1 MITLSLS
8 VHQIVD
14 FLFRSGDIDDR
25 IYNTSSMLE
34 GTRLHKFYQ
43 DRQGNNYLKE
53 YYLKYNF
60 YVDDYELIVDGRS
73 DGIILGPIVTIEEIK
88 TTVDDLEHFFKENEM
103 WHLAQAEFYA
113 YIYAKNNNL
122 NKINV
127 SLMYF
132 SQNKKD
138 RLKKLYNYDF
148 DILEQKIYCYLND
161 YLSYQ
166 KTFLI
171 KESLRDESLKNL
183 SFPFPFI
190 RKGQNELIESTIEC
204 VLNHT
209 SNFVEASTGIGKTIS
224 TLYGSLCLMKD
235 KRIDKIFY
243 STPKNSGFLSA
254 INALNIFKNKDVRLT
269 SVEIIAKDKACLNKK
284 RIGKCNPDECKFTI
298 GYYDKLKEVIKEI
311 VLNNDTI
318 DANLIKKYAIKYKM
332 CPFELSLDLSLL
344 ADVIISDYNYLFD
357 PISQLKRYFE
367 SPDKQY
373 KMIALIDEA
382 HNMVNRSVD
391 MFSAI
396 LSSSSFFKALTD
408 LKKIRNKQIMKI
420 YNSLEEYF
428 NYYLEFDFSEQ
439 KEFILDSLNIEFVL
453 RLKKYNEEIKK
464 YRLKHKKFKSENV
477 DNFNRDL
484 YRFLLIYDYYI
495 KYKDQYKLFIRSEK
509 EDEITLN
516 MMCLDASKFIVSS
529 LNHFEGSIFFSA
541 TLSPIDYY
549 INLIVNNNNNNVKT
563 LSLPSPFKKENF
575 KVLVDNSTSFIYK
588 DRLLTIDKIRDY
600 ILTFSKKRKGNYMVF
615 CPSYKYLETLKLVLK
630 DDDLNIIYQEKN
642 MTNVSKDLFLNE
654 FKEKVNKTTVG
665 VVVLGGIFS
674 EGIDLVGDRLNGVI
688 ILGIGLPSIS
698 FENELKKEYYNS
710 LSYNGFEYAYI
721 NVGINKITQA
731 LGRLIRSEN
740 DKGIALLI
748 DYRYKNKTYIPL
760 FNDKWSN
767 HKVIKNKY
775 ELEDELDKFY
785 KN

>member
-53 YYLKYNF
+53 YYLKYIF

-88 TTVDDLEHFFKENEM
+88 TTIDDLDHFFKENEM

-113 YIYAKNNNL
+113 YIYAKTNNL

-138 RLKKLYNYDF
+138 RLKKIYNYDF

-171 KESLRDESLKNL
+171 KERIRDESLKNL

-190 RKGQNELIESTIEC
+190 RNGQNELIESTIEC

-311 VLNNDTI
+311 VLNNDII
-318 DANLIKKYAIKYKM
+318 DANLIKKYALKYTM

-391 MFSAI
+391 MFSSI

-439 KEFILDSLNIEFVL
+439 KEFILDSLNIDFVL

-549 INLIVNNNNNNVKT
+549 INLIVNNNNNVKT

-630 DDDLNIIYQEKN
+630 DDYLNIIYQEKN
-642 MTNVSKDLFLNE
+642 MTNVSKDLFLSE
-654 FKEKVNKTTVG
+654 FKEKVDKTTVG

>member
-53 YYLKYNF
+53 YYLKYIF

-88 TTVDDLEHFFKENEM
+88 TTIDDLDHFFKENEM

-113 YIYAKNNNL
+113 YIYAKTNNL
-122 NKINV
+122 NKINI

-138 RLKKLYNYDF
+138 RLKKIYNYDF

-190 RKGQNELIESTIEC
+190 RNGQNELIESTIEC

-311 VLNNDTI
+311 VLNNDII
-318 DANLIKKYAIKYKM
+318 DANLIKKYALKYTM

-391 MFSAI
+391 MFSSI

-439 KEFILDSLNIEFVL
+439 KEFILDSLNIDFVL

-549 INLIVNNNNNNVKT
+549 INLIVNNNNNFKT

-748 DYRYKNKTYIPL
+748 DYRYKNKTYVPL

>member
-88 TTVDDLEHFFKENEM
+88 TTVDDLDHFFKENEM

-171 KESLRDESLKNL
+171 KERIRDESLKNL

-190 RKGQNELIESTIEC
+190 RNGQNDLIESTIEC

-311 VLNNDTI
+311 VLNNDII
-318 DANLIKKYAIKYKM
+318 DANLIKKYALKYTM

-391 MFSAI
+391 MFSSI
-396 LSSSSFFKALTD
+396 LSSSYFFKALTD

-439 KEFILDSLNIEFVL
+439 KEFILDSLNIDFVL

-549 INLIVNNNNNNVKT
+549 INLIVNNNNNVKT

>member
-1 MITLSLS
+1 
-8 VHQIVD
+8 
-14 FLFRSGDIDDR
+14 
-25 IYNTSSMLE
+25 
-34 GTRLHKFYQ
+34 
-43 DRQGNNYLKE
+43 
-53 YYLKYNF
+53 
-60 YVDDYELIVDGRS
+60 
-73 DGIILGPIVTIEEIK
+73 
-88 TTVDDLEHFFKENEM
+88 M

-113 YIYAKNNNL
+113 YIYAKTNNL

-138 RLKKLYNYDF
+138 RLKKIYNYDF

-171 KESLRDESLKNL
+171 KERIRDESLKNL

-190 RKGQNELIESTIEC
+190 RNGQNELIESTIEC

-254 INALNIFKNKDVRLT
+254 LNALNIFKNKDVRLT
-269 SVEIIAKDKACLNKK
+269 SVEIMAKDKACLNKK

-311 VLNNDTI
+311 VLNNDII
-318 DANLIKKYAIKYKM
+318 DANLIKKYALKYTM

-391 MFSAI
+391 MFSSI

-439 KEFILDSLNIEFVL
+439 KEFILDSLNIDFVL

-549 INLIVNNNNNNVKT
+549 INLIVNNNNNVKT

-615 CPSYKYLETLKLVLK
+615 CLSYKYLETLKLVLK

-775 ELEDELDKFY
+775 ELEYELDKFY

>member
-53 YYLKYNF
+53 YYLKYIF

-88 TTVDDLEHFFKENEM
+88 TTVDDLDHFFKENEM

-190 RKGQNELIESTIEC
+190 RNGQNELIESTIEC

-311 VLNNDTI
+311 VLNNDII
-318 DANLIKKYAIKYKM
+318 DANLIKKYALKYTM

-439 KEFILDSLNIEFVL
+439 KEFILDSLNIDFVL

-549 INLIVNNNNNNVKT
+549 INLIVNNNNNVKT

>member
-53 YYLKYNF
+53 YYLKYIF

-88 TTVDDLEHFFKENEM
+88 TTVDDLDHFFKENEM

-113 YIYAKNNNL
+113 YIYAKTNNL
-122 NKINV
+122 NKINI

-148 DILEQKIYCYLND
+148 DILEQKIYRYLND

-190 RKGQNELIESTIEC
+190 RNGQNELIESTIEC

-311 VLNNDTI
+311 VLNNDII

-391 MFSAI
+391 MFSSI

-439 KEFILDSLNIEFVL
+439 KEFILDSLNIDFVL

-549 INLIVNNNNNNVKT
+549 INLIVNNNNNVKT

-588 DRLLTIDKIRDY
+588 DRLLTIDKIKEY

>member
-53 YYLKYNF
+53 YYLKYIF

-88 TTVDDLEHFFKENEM
+88 TTIDDLDHFFKENEM

-113 YIYAKNNNL
+113 YIYAKTNNL

-171 KESLRDESLKNL
+171 KERIRDESLKNL

-190 RKGQNELIESTIEC
+190 RNGQNELIESTIEC

-311 VLNNDTI
+311 VLNNDII
-318 DANLIKKYAIKYKM
+318 DANLIKKYALKYTM

-391 MFSAI
+391 MFSSI
-396 LSSSSFFKALTD
+396 LSSSSFFKTLTD

-420 YNSLEEYF
+420 YNSLGEYF
-428 NYYLEFDFSEQ
+428 NYYLEFDFSKQ
-439 KEFILDSLNIEFVL
+439 KEFILDSLNIDFVL

-549 INLIVNNNNNNVKT
+549 INLIVNNNNNVKT

-615 CPSYKYLETLKLVLK
+615 CPSYKYLESLKLVLK

-642 MTNVSKDLFLNE
+642 MTNVSKDLFLSE

>member
-53 YYLKYNF
+53 YYLKYIF

-88 TTVDDLEHFFKENEM
+88 TTVDDLDHFFKENEM

-190 RKGQNELIESTIEC
+190 RNGQNELIESTIEC

-311 VLNNDTI
+311 VLNNDII

-344 ADVIISDYNYLFD
+344 SDVIISDYNYLFD

-439 KEFILDSLNIEFVL
+439 KEFILDSLNIDFVL

-549 INLIVNNNNNNVKT
+549 INLIVNNNNNVKT

-642 MTNVSKDLFLNE
+642 MTNVSKDLFLSE

>member
-53 YYLKYNF
+53 YYLKYIF

-88 TTVDDLEHFFKENEM
+88 TTVDDLDHFFKENEM

-113 YIYAKNNNL
+113 YIYAKTNNL

-311 VLNNDTI
+311 VLNNDII
-318 DANLIKKYAIKYKM
+318 DANLIKKYALKYTM

-391 MFSAI
+391 MFSSI

-439 KEFILDSLNIEFVL
+439 KEFILDSLNIDFVL

-516 MMCLDASKFIVSS
+516 MMCLDASKFIISS

-549 INLIVNNNNNNVKT
+549 INLIVNNNNNVKT

-588 DRLLTIDKIRDY
+588 DRLLTIDKIKDY

-654 FKEKVNKTTVG
+654 FKEKVDKTTVG

>member
-53 YYLKYNF
+53 YYLKYIF

-88 TTVDDLEHFFKENEM
+88 TTVDDLDHFFKENEM

-113 YIYAKNNNL
+113 YIYAKTNNL

-190 RKGQNELIESTIEC
+190 RNGQNELIESTIEC

-311 VLNNDTI
+311 VLNNDII

-391 MFSAI
+391 MFSAL

-439 KEFILDSLNIEFVL
+439 KEFILDSLNIDFVL

-549 INLIVNNNNNNVKT
+549 INLIVNNNNNVKT

>member
-53 YYLKYNF
+53 YYLKYIF

-88 TTVDDLEHFFKENEM
+88 TTVDDLDHFFKENEM

-171 KESLRDESLKNL
+171 KESLSDESLKNL

-190 RKGQNELIESTIEC
+190 RNGQNELIESTIEC

-254 INALNIFKNKDVRLT
+254 INALNIFKNKDGRLT

-311 VLNNDTI
+311 VLNNDII

-391 MFSAI
+391 MFSSI

-439 KEFILDSLNIEFVL
+439 KEFILDSLNIDFVI

-549 INLIVNNNNNNVKT
+549 INLIVNNNNNVKT

-588 DRLLTIDKIRDY
+588 DTLLTIDRIRDY

-642 MTNVSKDLFLNE
+642 MTNISKDLFLNE

>member
-53 YYLKYNF
+53 YYLKYIF

-88 TTVDDLEHFFKENEM
+88 TTVDDLDHFFKENEM

-113 YIYAKNNNL
+113 YIYAKTNNL

-138 RLKKLYNYDF
+138 RLKKIYNYDF

-171 KESLRDESLKNL
+171 KERIRDESLKNL

-190 RKGQNELIESTIEC
+190 RNGQNELIESTIEC

-254 INALNIFKNKDVRLT
+254 LNALNIFKNKDVRLT

-311 VLNNDTI
+311 VLNNDII
-318 DANLIKKYAIKYKM
+318 DANLIKKYALKYTM

-391 MFSAI
+391 MFSSI

-453 RLKKYNEEIKK
+453 RLKRYNEEIKK

-549 INLIVNNNNNNVKT
+549 INLIVNNNNNVKT

-642 MTNVSKDLFLNE
+642 MTNVSKDLFLSE
-654 FKEKVNKTTVG
+654 FKEKVDKTTVG

>member
-53 YYLKYNF
+53 YYLKYIF

-88 TTVDDLEHFFKENEM
+88 TTIDDLDHFFKENEM

-113 YIYAKNNNL
+113 YIYAKTNNL

-138 RLKKLYNYDF
+138 RLKKIYNYDF

-171 KESLRDESLKNL
+171 KERIRDESLKNL

-190 RKGQNELIESTIEC
+190 RNGQNELIESTIEC

-311 VLNNDTI
+311 VLNNDII
-318 DANLIKKYAIKYKM
+318 DANLIKKYALKYTM

-391 MFSAI
+391 MFSSI

-439 KEFILDSLNIEFVL
+439 KEFILDSLNIDFVL

-549 INLIVNNNNNNVKT
+549 INLIVNNNNNVKT

>member
-53 YYLKYNF
+53 YYLKYIF

-88 TTVDDLEHFFKENEM
+88 TTVDDLDHFFKENEM

-113 YIYAKNNNL
+113 YIYAKTNNL

-269 SVEIIAKDKACLNKK
+269 SVEIIAKDKTCVKEK

-311 VLNNDTI
+311 VLNNDII

-391 MFSAI
+391 MFSSI

-439 KEFILDSLNIEFVL
+439 KEFILDSLNIDFVL

-549 INLIVNNNNNNVKT
+549 INLIVNNNNNVKT

>member
-53 YYLKYNF
+53 YYLKYIF

-88 TTVDDLEHFFKENEM
+88 TTVDDLDHFFKENEM

-122 NKINV
+122 NKINI

-190 RKGQNELIESTIEC
+190 RNGQNELIESTIEC

-311 VLNNDTI
+311 VLNNDII
-318 DANLIKKYAIKYKM
+318 DANLIKKYALKYTM

-391 MFSAI
+391 MFSSI

-439 KEFILDSLNIEFVL
+439 KEFILDSLNIDFVL

-549 INLIVNNNNNNVKT
+549 INLIVNNNNNVKT

>member
-53 YYLKYNF
+53 YYLKYIF

-88 TTVDDLEHFFKENEM
+88 TTVDDLDHFFKENEM

-113 YIYAKNNNL
+113 YIYAKTNNL

-171 KESLRDESLKNL
+171 KERIRDESLKNL

-190 RKGQNELIESTIEC
+190 RNGQNELIESTIEC

-311 VLNNDTI
+311 VLNNDII
-318 DANLIKKYAIKYKM
+318 DANLIKKYALKYTM

-391 MFSAI
+391 MFSSI

-439 KEFILDSLNIEFVL
+439 KEFILDSLNIDFVL

-549 INLIVNNNNNNVKT
+549 INLIVNNNNNVKT
-563 LSLPSPFKKENF
+563 LSLPSPFNKENF

-588 DRLLTIDKIRDY
+588 DRLLTIDKIKEY

>member
-88 TTVDDLEHFFKENEM
+88 TTIDDLDHFFKENEM

-113 YIYAKNNNL
+113 YIYAKTNNL

-190 RKGQNELIESTIEC
+190 RNGQNELIESTIEC

-224 TLYGSLCLMKD
+224 TLYGSLRLMKD

-311 VLNNDTI
+311 VLNNDII

-391 MFSAI
+391 MFSSV

-439 KEFILDSLNIEFVL
+439 KEFILDSLNIDFVL
-453 RLKKYNEEIKK
+453 RLKKDNEEIKK

-549 INLIVNNNNNNVKT
+549 INLIVNSNNNVKT

>member
-53 YYLKYNF
+53 YYLKYIF

-88 TTVDDLEHFFKENEM
+88 TTVDDLDHFFKENEM

-113 YIYAKNNNL
+113 YIYAKTNNL

-138 RLKKLYNYDF
+138 RLKKLYYYDF

-190 RKGQNELIESTIEC
+190 RNGQNELIESTIEC

-311 VLNNDTI
+311 VLNNDII
-318 DANLIKKYAIKYKM
+318 DANLIKKYALKYTM

-373 KMIALIDEA
+373 KMVALIDEA

-439 KEFILDSLNIEFVL
+439 KEFILDSLNIDFVL

-549 INLIVNNNNNNVKT
+549 INLIVNNNNNVKT

>member
-53 YYLKYNF
+53 YYLKYIF

-88 TTVDDLEHFFKENEM
+88 TTIDDLDHFFKENEM

-113 YIYAKNNNL
+113 YIYAKTNNL

-138 RLKKLYNYDF
+138 RLKKIYNYDF

-171 KESLRDESLKNL
+171 KERIRDESLKNL

-190 RKGQNELIESTIEC
+190 RNGQNELIETTIEC

-311 VLNNDTI
+311 VLNNDII
-318 DANLIKKYAIKYKM
+318 DANLIKKYALKYTM

-391 MFSAI
+391 MFSSI

-439 KEFILDSLNIEFVL
+439 KEFILDSLNIDFVL

-549 INLIVNNNNNNVKT
+549 INLIVNNNNNVKT

-642 MTNVSKDLFLNE
+642 MTNVSKDLFLSE

>member
-53 YYLKYNF
+53 YYLKYIF

-88 TTVDDLEHFFKENEM
+88 TTVDDLDHFFKENEM

-113 YIYAKNNNL
+113 YIYAKTNNL

-190 RKGQNELIESTIEC
+190 RNGQNELIESTIEC

-311 VLNNDTI
+311 VLNNDII
-318 DANLIKKYAIKYKM
+318 DANLIKKYALKYTM

-391 MFSAI
+391 MFSSI

-439 KEFILDSLNIEFVL
+439 KEFILDSLNIDFVL

-549 INLIVNNNNNNVKT
+549 INLIVNNNNNVKT

>member
-53 YYLKYNF
+53 YYLKYIF

-88 TTVDDLEHFFKENEM
+88 TTVDDLDHFFKENEM

-113 YIYAKNNNL
+113 YIYAKTNNL

-190 RKGQNELIESTIEC
+190 RNGQNELIESTIEC

-311 VLNNDTI
+311 VLNNDII
-318 DANLIKKYAIKYKM
+318 DANLIKKYAIKYTM

-391 MFSAI
+391 MFSSI

-439 KEFILDSLNIEFVL
+439 KEFILDSLNIDFVL

-495 KYKDQYKLFIRSEK
+495 KYKDQYKVFIRSEK

-549 INLIVNNNNNNVKT
+549 INLIVNNNNNVKT

>member
-53 YYLKYNF
+53 YYLKYIF

-73 DGIILGPIVTIEEIK
+73 DGIILGPLVTIEEIK
-88 TTVDDLEHFFKENEM
+88 TTIDDLDHFFKENEM

-113 YIYAKNNNL
+113 YIYAKTNNL

-171 KESLRDESLKNL
+171 KERIRDESLKNL

-190 RKGQNELIESTIEC
+190 RNGQNELIESTIEC

-311 VLNNDTI
+311 VLNNDII
-318 DANLIKKYAIKYKM
+318 DANLIKKYALKYTM

-391 MFSAI
+391 MFSSI

-439 KEFILDSLNIEFVL
+439 KEFILDSLNIDFVL

-549 INLIVNNNNNNVKT
+549 INLIVNNNNNVKT

>member
-53 YYLKYNF
+53 YYLKYIF

-88 TTVDDLEHFFKENEM
+88 TTVDDLDHFFKENEM

-138 RLKKLYNYDF
+138 RLKKIYNYDF

-190 RKGQNELIESTIEC
+190 RNGQNELIESTIEC

-269 SVEIIAKDKACLNKK
+269 SVEIIAKDKACFNKK

-311 VLNNDTI
+311 VLNNDII

-391 MFSAI
+391 MFSSI

-439 KEFILDSLNIEFVL
+439 KEFILDSLNIDFVL

-549 INLIVNNNNNNVKT
+549 INLIVNNNNNVKT

-748 DYRYKNKTYIPL
+748 DYRYKNNTYIPL

>member
-53 YYLKYNF
+53 YYLKYIF

-88 TTVDDLEHFFKENEM
+88 TTVDDLDHFFKENEM

-148 DILEQKIYCYLND
+148 DLLEQKIYCYLND

-171 KESLRDESLKNL
+171 KERIRDESLKNL

-190 RKGQNELIESTIEC
+190 RNGQNELIESTIEC

-311 VLNNDTI
+311 VLNNDII
-318 DANLIKKYAIKYKM
+318 DANLIKKYALKYTM

-344 ADVIISDYNYLFD
+344 SDVIISDYNYLFD

-391 MFSAI
+391 MFSSI

-439 KEFILDSLNIEFVL
+439 KEFILDSLNIDFVL

-549 INLIVNNNNNNVKT
+549 INLIVNNNNNVKT

-654 FKEKVNKTTVG
+654 FKEKVYKTTVG

>member
-53 YYLKYNF
+53 YYLKYIF

-88 TTVDDLEHFFKENEM
+88 TTIDDLDHFFKENEM

-148 DILEQKIYCYLND
+148 DILEQKIYRYLND

-171 KESLRDESLKNL
+171 KERIRDESLKNL

-190 RKGQNELIESTIEC
+190 RNGQNELIESTIEC

-311 VLNNDTI
+311 VLNNDI
-318 DANLIKKYAIKYKM
+318 IGANLIKKYALKYTM

-391 MFSAI
+391 MFSSI

-439 KEFILDSLNIEFVL
+439 KEFILDSLNIDFVL

-549 INLIVNNNNNNVKT
+549 INLIVNNNNNVKT

-642 MTNVSKDLFLNE
+642 MTNVSKDLFLSE

>member
-1 MITLSLS
+1 MKSMYAKGDKKQILS
-8 VHQIVD
+8 VLNKFKATKNPISVRSTFIVGFPGETHKD
-14 FLFRSGDIDDR
+14 FVELK
-25 IYNTSSMLE
+25 
-34 GTRLHKFYQ
+34 KF
-43 DRQGNNYLKE
+43 LKE
-53 YYLKYNF
+53 YKLNNVGFFAYS
-60 YVDDYELIVDGRS
+60 R
-73 DGIILGPIVTIEEIK
+73 EENTK
-88 TTVDDLEHFFKENEM
+88 
-103 WHLAQAEFYA
+103 A
-113 YIYAKNNNL
+113 YYMKHQI
-122 NKINV
+122 
-127 SLMYF
+127 
-132 SQNKKD
+132 
-138 RLKKLYNYDF
+138 
-148 DILEQKIYCYLND
+148 
-161 YLSYQ
+161 
-166 KTFLI
+166 
-171 KESLRDESLKNL
+171 
-183 SFPFPFI
+183 P
-190 RKGQNELIESTIEC
+190 
-204 VLNHT
+204 
-209 SNFVEASTGIGKTIS
+209 NFV
-224 TLYGSLCLMKD
+224 
-235 KRIDKIFY
+235 
-243 STPKNSGFLSA
+243 
-254 INALNIFKNKDVRLT
+254 
-269 SVEIIAKDKACLNKK
+269 
-284 RIGKCNPDECKFTI
+284 
-298 GYYDKLKEVIKEI
+298 
-311 VLNNDTI
+311 
-318 DANLIKKYAIKYKM
+318 
-332 CPFELSLDLSLL
+332 
-344 ADVIISDYNYLFD
+344 
-357 PISQLKRYFE
+357 
-367 SPDKQY
+367 
-373 KMIALIDEA
+373 
-382 HNMVNRSVD
+382 
-391 MFSAI
+391 
-396 LSSSSFFKALTD
+396 
-408 LKKIRNKQIMKI
+408 
-420 YNSLEEYF
+420 
-428 NYYLEFDFSEQ
+428 
-439 KEFILDSLNIEFVL
+439 
-453 RLKKYNEEIKK
+453 KK

-549 INLIVNNNNNNVKT
+549 INLIVNNNNNVKT

>member
-53 YYLKYNF
+53 YYLKYIF

-88 TTVDDLEHFFKENEM
+88 TTIDDLDHFFKENEM

-113 YIYAKNNNL
+113 YIYAKTNNL

-138 RLKKLYNYDF
+138 RLKKIYNYDF

-190 RKGQNELIESTIEC
+190 RNGQNELIESTIEC

-311 VLNNDTI
+311 VLNNDII
-318 DANLIKKYAIKYKM
+318 DANLIKKYALKYTM

-391 MFSAI
+391 MFSSI

-439 KEFILDSLNIEFVL
+439 KEFILDSLNIDFVL

-549 INLIVNNNNNNVKT
+549 INLIVNNNNNVKT

>member
-53 YYLKYNF
+53 YYLKYIF

-88 TTVDDLEHFFKENEM
+88 TTVDDLDHFFKENEM

-113 YIYAKNNNL
+113 YIYAKTNNL
-122 NKINV
+122 NKINI

-148 DILEQKIYCYLND
+148 DILEQKIYRYLND

-190 RKGQNELIESTIEC
+190 RNGQNELIESTIEC

-311 VLNNDTI
+311 VLNNDII

-344 ADVIISDYNYLFD
+344 ADVIISDYNYIFD

-439 KEFILDSLNIEFVL
+439 KEFILDSLNIDFVL

-549 INLIVNNNNNNVKT
+549 INLIVNNNNNVKT

-588 DRLLTIDKIRDY
+588 DRLLTIDKIKEY

>member
-53 YYLKYNF
+53 YYLKYIF

-88 TTVDDLEHFFKENEM
+88 TTVDDLDHFFKENEM

-113 YIYAKNNNL
+113 YIYAKTNNL
-122 NKINV
+122 NKINI

-148 DILEQKIYCYLND
+148 DILEQKIYRYLND

-190 RKGQNELIESTIEC
+190 RNGQNELIESTIEC

-311 VLNNDTI
+311 VLNNDII

-344 ADVIISDYNYLFD
+344 ADVIISDYNYIFD

-439 KEFILDSLNIEFVL
+439 KEFILDSLNIDFVL

-549 INLIVNNNNNNVKT
+549 INLIVNNNNNVKT

-588 DRLLTIDKIRDY
+588 DRLLTIDKIKEY

-642 MTNVSKDLFLNE
+642 MTNVSKDLFLSE

>member
-53 YYLKYNF
+53 YYLKYIF

-88 TTVDDLEHFFKENEM
+88 TTIDDLDHFFKENEM

-113 YIYAKNNNL
+113 YIYAKTNNL

-171 KESLRDESLKNL
+171 KERIRDESLKNL

-190 RKGQNELIESTIEC
+190 RNGQNELIESTIEC

-311 VLNNDTI
+311 VLNNDII
-318 DANLIKKYAIKYKM
+318 DANLIKKYALKYTM

-391 MFSAI
+391 MFSSI

-439 KEFILDSLNIEFVL
+439 KEFILDSLNIDFVL

-549 INLIVNNNNNNVKT
+549 INLIVNNNNNVKT

-642 MTNVSKDLFLNE
+642 MTNVSKDLFLSE

>member
-1 MITLSLS
+1 MIALSLS

-53 YYLKYNF
+53 YYLKYIF

-88 TTVDDLEHFFKENEM
+88 TTIDDLDHFFKENEM

-113 YIYAKNNNL
+113 YIYAKTNNL

-138 RLKKLYNYDF
+138 RLKKIYNYDF

-171 KESLRDESLKNL
+171 KERIRDESLKNL

-190 RKGQNELIESTIEC
+190 RNGQNELIESTIEC

-311 VLNNDTI
+311 VLNNDII
-318 DANLIKKYAIKYKM
+318 DANLIKKYALKYTM

-373 KMIALIDEA
+373 KMIALIDES

-391 MFSAI
+391 MFSSI

-439 KEFILDSLNIEFVL
+439 KEFILDSLNIDFVL

-549 INLIVNNNNNNVKT
+549 INLIVNNNNNVKT

-642 MTNVSKDLFLNE
+642 MTNVSKDLFLSE

>member
-53 YYLKYNF
+53 YYLKYIF

-88 TTVDDLEHFFKENEM
+88 TTIDDLDHFFKENEM

-113 YIYAKNNNL
+113 YIYAKTNNL

-138 RLKKLYNYDF
+138 RLKKIYNYDF

-171 KESLRDESLKNL
+171 KERIRDESLKNL

-190 RKGQNELIESTIEC
+190 RNGQNELIESTIEC

-311 VLNNDTI
+311 VLNNDII
-318 DANLIKKYAIKYKM
+318 DANLIKKYALKYTM

-391 MFSAI
+391 MFSSI

-439 KEFILDSLNIEFVL
+439 KEFILDSLNIDFVL

-549 INLIVNNNNNNVKT
+549 INLIVNNNNNAKT

-642 MTNVSKDLFLNE
+642 MTNVSKDLFLSE

>member
-53 YYLKYNF
+53 YYLKYIF

-88 TTVDDLEHFFKENEM
+88 TTIDDLDHFFKENEM

-138 RLKKLYNYDF
+138 RLKKIYNYDF

-171 KESLRDESLKNL
+171 KERIRDESLKNL

-190 RKGQNELIESTIEC
+190 RNGQNELIESTIEC

-311 VLNNDTI
+311 VLNNDII
-318 DANLIKKYAIKYKM
+318 DANLIKKYALKYTM

-391 MFSAI
+391 MFSSI

-439 KEFILDSLNIEFVL
+439 KEFILDSLNIDFVL

-549 INLIVNNNNNNVKT
+549 INLIVNNNNNVKT

-642 MTNVSKDLFLNE
+642 MTNVSKDLFLSE

>member
-1 MITLSLS
+1 MIKLSLS
-8 VHQIVD
+8 IHQIVD

-53 YYLKYNF
+53 YYLKYIF

-88 TTVDDLEHFFKENEM
+88 TTVDDLDHFFKENEM

-113 YIYAKNNNL
+113 YIYAKTNNL
-122 NKINV
+122 NKINI

-190 RKGQNELIESTIEC
+190 RNGQNELIESTIEC

-311 VLNNDTI
+311 VLNNDII

-367 SPDKQY
+367 YPDKQY

-391 MFSAI
+391 MFSSI

-439 KEFILDSLNIEFVL
+439 KEFILDSLNIDFVL

-549 INLIVNNNNNNVKT
+549 INLIVNNNNNVKT

>member
-53 YYLKYNF
+53 YYLKYIF

-88 TTVDDLEHFFKENEM
+88 TTIDDLDHFFKENEM

-113 YIYAKNNNL
+113 YIYAKTNNL
-122 NKINV
+122 NKINI

-190 RKGQNELIESTIEC
+190 RNGQNELIESTIEC

-311 VLNNDTI
+311 VLNNDII
-318 DANLIKKYAIKYKM
+318 DANLIKKYALKYTM

-391 MFSAI
+391 MFSSI

-439 KEFILDSLNIEFVL
+439 KEFILDSLNIDFVL

-549 INLIVNNNNNNVKT
+549 INLIVNNNNNVKT

-642 MTNVSKDLFLNE
+642 MTNISKDLFLNE

>member
-53 YYLKYNF
+53 YYLKYIF

-88 TTVDDLEHFFKENEM
+88 TTIDDLDHFFKENEM

-113 YIYAKNNNL
+113 YIYAKTNNL

-138 RLKKLYNYDF
+138 RLKKIYNYDF

-171 KESLRDESLKNL
+171 KERIRDESLKNL

-190 RKGQNELIESTIEC
+190 RNGQNELIESTIEC

-311 VLNNDTI
+311 VLNNDII
-318 DANLIKKYAIKYKM
+318 DANLIKKYALKYTM

-391 MFSAI
+391 MFSSI

-439 KEFILDSLNIEFVL
+439 KEFILDSLNIDFVL

-549 INLIVNNNNNNVKT
+549 INLIVNNNNNVKT

-642 MTNVSKDLFLNE
+642 MTNFSKDLFLSE
-654 FKEKVNKTTVG
+654 FKEKVDKTTVG

>member
-53 YYLKYNF
+53 YYLKYIF

-88 TTVDDLEHFFKENEM
+88 TTVDDLDHFFKENEM

-190 RKGQNELIESTIEC
+190 RNGQNELIESTIEC

-311 VLNNDTI
+311 VLNNDII
-318 DANLIKKYAIKYKM
+318 DANLIKKYALKYTM

-344 ADVIISDYNYLFD
+344 SDVIISDYNYLFD

-391 MFSAI
+391 MFSSI

-439 KEFILDSLNIEFVL
+439 KEFILDSLNIDFVL

-549 INLIVNNNNNNVKT
+549 INLIVNNNNNVKT

>member
-43 DRQGNNYLKE
+43 NRQGNNYLKE
-53 YYLKYNF
+53 YYLKYIF

-88 TTVDDLEHFFKENEM
+88 TTIDDLDHFFKENEM

-113 YIYAKNNNL
+113 YIYAKTNNL

-138 RLKKLYNYDF
+138 RLKKIYNYDF

-171 KESLRDESLKNL
+171 KERIRDESLKNL

-190 RKGQNELIESTIEC
+190 RNGQNELIESTIEC

-311 VLNNDTI
+311 VLNNDII
-318 DANLIKKYAIKYKM
+318 DANLIKKYALKYTM

-391 MFSAI
+391 MFSSI

-439 KEFILDSLNIEFVL
+439 KEFILDSLNIDFVL

-549 INLIVNNNNNNVKT
+549 INLIVNNNNNVKT

>member
-53 YYLKYNF
+53 YYLKYIF

-88 TTVDDLEHFFKENEM
+88 TTIDDLDHFFKENEM

-122 NKINV
+122 NKINI

-190 RKGQNELIESTIEC
+190 RNGQNELIESTIEC

-311 VLNNDTI
+311 VLNNDII
-318 DANLIKKYAIKYKM
+318 DANLIKKYALKYTM

-391 MFSAI
+391 MFSSI

-439 KEFILDSLNIEFVL
+439 KEFILDSLNIDFVL

-549 INLIVNNNNNNVKT
+549 INLIVNNNNNVKT

-588 DRLLTIDKIRDY
+588 DRLLTIDKISDY

>member
-53 YYLKYNF
+53 YYLKYIF

-88 TTVDDLEHFFKENEM
+88 TTVDDLDHFFKENEM

-122 NKINV
+122 NKINI

-138 RLKKLYNYDF
+138 RLKKIYNYDF

-190 RKGQNELIESTIEC
+190 RNGQNELIESTIEC

-311 VLNNDTI
+311 VLNNDII
-318 DANLIKKYAIKYKM
+318 DANLIKKYALKYTM

-391 MFSAI
+391 MFSSI

-439 KEFILDSLNIEFVL
+439 KEFILDSLNIDFVL

-549 INLIVNNNNNNVKT
+549 INLIVNNNNNVKT